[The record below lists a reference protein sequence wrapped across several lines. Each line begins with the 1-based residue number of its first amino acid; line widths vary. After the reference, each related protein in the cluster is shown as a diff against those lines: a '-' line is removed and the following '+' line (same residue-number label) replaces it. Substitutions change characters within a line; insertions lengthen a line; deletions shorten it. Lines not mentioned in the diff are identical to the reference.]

1 MYKDSSDFR
10 NEYPNGYSKDGDI
23 YDGNNN
29 HIGYVT
35 GDGDFRITESGA
47 NQGQL
52 YHNKQQEDKTML
64 GEWLVFSAIVYAAA
78 TIGKMFLGG

>member
-10 NEYPNGYSKDGDI
+10 NEYLNGYSKDGDI

-52 YHNKQQEDKTML
+52 YHNK
-64 GEWLVFSAIVYAAA
+64 
-78 TIGKMFLGG
+78 